1 MTSVCSHFS
10 AISSLLLVEGYLDVE
25 ERRDDIGG
33 MGMWKS
39 PSRASAPPRKAAKC
53 LGAFRA
59 AGLALS
65 PVLGEPGEPFLCLFY
80 SLFVCLGP
88 GGPGSGL
95 TSFSNAA
102 SLQAEET
109 AAAILLQTMKYHL
122 WKICLNSNYKKLRD
136 VQDDTGFGSVVTE
149 KLS

>member
-1 MTSVCSHFS
+1 M
-10 AISSLLLVEGYLDVE
+10 EGW
-25 ERRDDIGG
+25 ERG
-33 MGMWKS
+33 
-39 PSRASAPPRKAAKC
+39 RARVVRALPRKAAKC
-53 LGAFRA
+53 LGAFRS
-59 AGLALS
+59 AGLASS
-65 PVLGEPGEPFLCLFY
+65 PVLEEPGGPFLCLFC

-102 SLQAEET
+102 SLQTEGT

-136 VQDDTGFGSVVTE
+136 VQDDTGFGSIVTE

>member
-1 MTSVCSHFS
+1 M
-10 AISSLLLVEGYLDVE
+10 EGYLDVE

-65 PVLGEPGEPFLCLFY
+65 PVLGEPFLCLFC

-122 WKICLNSNYKKLRD
+122 WKICLNSNYKKLCD